1 MPDDLSNSEQLDKAW
16 AWNWDKHDSYVMP
29 FDSLWRNEKYEEGKE
44 DADGNRDI
52 FFPVYLL
59 KEVEK
64 FVILF
69 RSY

>member
-1 MPDDLSNSEQLDKAW
+1 
-16 AWNWDKHDSYVMP
+16 MP

-52 FFPVYLL
+52 FFPIYLL